1 MATIDDIINGTFNSL
16 GRDVPFVPSPSTSE
30 MYAGII
36 PRGNGMWGS
45 NRPAMAAPG
54 SYSPYMTANER
65 AQLEQQIA
73 QSKAMQATMGN
84 TPKTMM
90 ASGPSWND
98 PTELDLAAI
107 DKWDGG
113 MSGDTGS
120 MLAMFPDSPVNPAVA
135 AATGAGNPV
144 TNVQG
149 AMLPRRSGG
158 GFLEMLMGPSKN
170 GMSGL
175 PGLLGGPQQGGI
187 LQMLLGGDKSAA
199 GLPRR
204 AIPASAATDPRG
216 FAIGEA
222 NRRNP
227 NPTYNVS
234 GDNNSFA
241 PKSVQNSS
249 RWQTGY

>member
-1 MATIDDIINGTFNSL
+1 MATMPGKTARYRPNTGWQPASYYGGFMPNIVPDQQMAMKASQFPPQSMIDSTFASL
-16 GRDVPFVPSPSTSE
+16 PTWASPE
-30 MYAGII
+30 
-36 PRGNGMWGS
+36 
-45 NRPAMAAPG
+45 PAV
-54 SYSPYMTANER
+54 
-65 AQLEQQIA
+65 
-73 QSKAMQATMGN
+73 
-84 TPKTMM
+84 
-90 ASGPSWND
+90 ASGIPQ
-98 PTELDLAAI
+98 
-107 DKWDGG
+107 
-113 MSGDTGS
+113 GDMVPPAEPQYASATPIPQTGS
-120 MLAMFPDSPVNPAVA
+120 SVLSMLPTAQPTPAVA
-135 AATGAGNPV
+135 AASSLASPDV

-149 AMLPRRSGG
+149 RMLPRRSGG

-170 GMSGL
+170 GMDGL

>member
-16 GRDVPFVPSPSTSE
+16 GREVPFVPSPSTSE

-45 NRPAMAAPG
+45 TMPAITPPG
-54 SYSPYMTANER
+54 AYSPYMTANER

-84 TPKTMM
+84 APKTMM
-90 ASGPSWND
+90 ASGPAGNG

-107 DKWDGG
+107 DKWNGG
-113 MSGDTGS
+113 MAGDTGS

-135 AATGAGNPV
+135 AATGAGNPAV

-158 GFLEMLMGPSKN
+158 GFLEMLFGPSKN
-170 GMSGL
+170 GLDGL
-175 PGLLGGPQQGGI
+175 PGMLGGPGMGGI
-187 LQMLLGGDKSAA
+187 LGMLGGSDGAVPRS
-199 GLPRR
+199 LPRK
-204 AIPASAATDPRG
+204 STVNHKAARDAAERSGQT
-216 FAIGEA
+216 
-222 NRRNP
+222 
-227 NPTYNVS
+227 VS
-234 GDNNSFA
+234 GTPSKHGRYYNSDT
-241 PKSVQNSS
+241 NT
-249 RWQTGY
+249 WM

>member
-1 MATIDDIINGTFNSL
+1 MATMPGKTARYRPNTGWQPASFYGGFMPNIVPDQQMAMKASQFPPQSMIDSTFASL
-16 GRDVPFVPSPSTSE
+16 PTWASPD
-30 MYAGII
+30 
-36 PRGNGMWGS
+36 
-45 NRPAMAAPG
+45 PAV
-54 SYSPYMTANER
+54 
-65 AQLEQQIA
+65 
-73 QSKAMQATMGN
+73 
-84 TPKTMM
+84 
-90 ASGPSWND
+90 ASGPSWNQ
-98 PTELDLAAI
+98 PTELDMAAI
-107 DKWDGG
+107 DKWSTGMPGG
-113 MSGDTGS
+113 SPEYAMA
-120 MLAMFPDSPVNPAVA
+120 MLPTAQPTPAVA
-135 AATGAGNPV
+135 AASSLANPDV

-149 AMLPRRSGG
+149 TMLPRRSGG

-170 GMSGL
+170 GLDGL